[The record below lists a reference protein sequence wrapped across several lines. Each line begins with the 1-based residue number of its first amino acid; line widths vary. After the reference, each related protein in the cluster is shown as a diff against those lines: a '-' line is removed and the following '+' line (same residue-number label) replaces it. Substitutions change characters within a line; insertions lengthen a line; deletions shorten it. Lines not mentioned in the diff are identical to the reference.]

1 MKRGK
6 GFPLEYE
13 KGCRRVRAAVSAAV
27 LVFIIASS
35 AASYAAERGEA
46 GRKDVAAVEDGGFFV
61 DEPDRKDPFI
71 AGVLSWVWPGLGQFY
86 TQDYGAGSLFLL
98 ADLVQKGLLIYGA
111 FYYSDKYS
119 SSGNEVVRWQDMK
132 NRDQTIIIG
141 YVFSVLFL
149 KVYCV
154 VDAVYSAE
162 RYNREVY
169 FPYWKSQNKARFSL
183 DVSRDG
189 VNVAV
194 TRPLQF

>member
-1 MKRGK
+1 MNKGK
-6 GFPLEYE
+6 GFPLEYG
-13 KGCRRVRAAVSAAV
+13 KGCKCVGTAVCAAV
-27 LVFIIASS
+27 LVFLLASAGPS
-35 AASYAAERGEA
+35 HAAERA
-46 GRKDVAAVEDGGFFV
+46 GPMDKNAAVVEDGGFFV

-119 SSGNEVVRWQDMK
+119 SSDSGVARWQDMQR
-132 NRDQTIIIG
+132 RDQTIIIG

-154 VDAVYSAE
+154 VDAIYSAE
-162 RYNREVY
+162 RYNRDVY
-169 FPYWKSQNKARFSL
+169 FPYWKAQNKARFSL
-183 DVSRDG
+183 DIRQDG

-194 TRPLQF
+194 TRSLQF